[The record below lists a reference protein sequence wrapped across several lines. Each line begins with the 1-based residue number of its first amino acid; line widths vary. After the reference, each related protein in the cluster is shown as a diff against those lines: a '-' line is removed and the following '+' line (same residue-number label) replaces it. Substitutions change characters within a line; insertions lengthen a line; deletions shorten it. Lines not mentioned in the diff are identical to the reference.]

1 MLVFP
6 GCSVPLLEA
15 SDEEGGENKDGE
27 DGERSGGGRKEV
39 VIPGTWTTEF
49 EVREREKAI
58 VPVPEEEELF
68 VPTRLGRANTVPS
81 FRMSFHE

>member
-1 MLVFP
+1 LRQEDE
-6 GCSVPLLEA
+6 GNDGEGGIK
-15 SDEEGGENKDGE
+15 EEGKGN
-27 DGERSGGGRKEV
+27 V

-58 VPVPEEEELF
+58 VPMPEEEELF